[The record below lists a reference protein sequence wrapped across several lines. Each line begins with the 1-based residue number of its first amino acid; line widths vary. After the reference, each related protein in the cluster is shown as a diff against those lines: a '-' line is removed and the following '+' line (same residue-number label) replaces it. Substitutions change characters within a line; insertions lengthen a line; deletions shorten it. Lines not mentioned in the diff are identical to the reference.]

1 MDLISTR
8 TIEFA
13 TLGLDGLSARHKAI
27 SSNIANADTP
37 DYKRVDVTF
46 EDQLSKIINT
56 EDLKENQRLTNSMGT
71 DNTIDNLL
79 SNNQPKAPLSV
90 NYNESFMKMSDFNPQ
105 TVESNENAPNTN
117 GNTVNIEQ
125 EMSSLTKNGM
135 SYNALA
141 NLQSRE
147 FKSLA
152 EVIRVGN
159 V

>member
-1 MDLISTR
+1 
-8 TIEFA
+8 
-13 TLGLDGLSARHKAI
+13 
-27 SSNIANADTP
+27 
-37 DYKRVDVTF
+37 
-46 EDQLSKIINT
+46 
-56 EDLKENQRLTNSMGT
+56 
-71 DNTIDNLL
+71 
-79 SNNQPKAPLSV
+79 
-90 NYNESFMKMSDFNPQ
+90 MKMSDFNPQ

-152 EVIRVGN
+152 EVIRGGN